1 MLLNVLFLDIDG
13 VLNPEKTN
21 HQHVFA
27 PGCVRQLRRILDH
40 NPQTHVV
47 FSTSWRT
54 GFSFFVLGWLW
65 RQHDLPLQ
73 RVIGRTPEIENE
85 MRGAEIQRW
94 LDNAPLRS
102 KEHKVGRY
110 AVLDDEVAPI
120 LEDIPAHSVFACD
133 PWDGLT
139 EEVADG
145 VIRHF
150 AATEASAKPLKSIK
164 TGPNR
169 AKQGP

>member
-13 VLNPEKTN
+13 VLNPDKAN

-73 RVIGRTPEIENE
+73 RVIGRTPEIELE
-85 MRGAEIQRW
+85 MRGAEIQKW

-102 KEHKVGRY
+102 REHKVHRY
-110 AVLDDEVAPI
+110 AVLDDEVEPI
-120 LEDIPAHSVFACD
+120 LENIPAQSVFACD
-133 PWDGLT
+133 PWEGLT
-139 EEVADG
+139 EEVADRI
-145 VIRHF
+145 IRHF
-150 AATEASAKPLKSIK
+150 TALDGTSNLSKPVK
-164 TGPNR
+164 TGSIR
-169 AKQGP
+169 AKRNP

>member
-13 VLNPEKTN
+13 VLNPDKAT

-27 PGCVRQLRRILDH
+27 PGCVRQLRRILDDS
-40 NPQTHVV
+40 PQTHVV

-54 GFSFFVLGWLW
+54 GLPFFVLGWLW

-73 RVIGRTPEIENE
+73 RVIGRTPEIDLEK
-85 MRGAEIQRW
+85 RGAEIRQW
-94 LDNAPLRS
+94 LETTSRRS
-102 KEHKVGRY
+102 RDHTVHRY

-120 LEDIPAHSVFACD
+120 LEEIPAHSVFACD
-133 PWDGLT
+133 PWHGLS
-139 EEVADG
+139 EEVADR

-150 AATEASAKPLKSIK
+150 
-164 TGPNR
+164 TGSR
-169 AKQGP
+169 VAGAGGA